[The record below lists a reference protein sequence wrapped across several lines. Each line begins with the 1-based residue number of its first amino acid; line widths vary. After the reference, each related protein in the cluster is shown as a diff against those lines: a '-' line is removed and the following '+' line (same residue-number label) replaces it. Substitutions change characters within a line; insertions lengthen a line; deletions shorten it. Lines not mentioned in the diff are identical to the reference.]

1 MLAALAILLIG
12 WAWPP
17 SREREA
23 PIDPALGLS
32 ARTPVPMHVMST
44 LRRACFDCH
53 SNETRWPWYSSL
65 PIASWLIARDVRSGR
80 SQVNFSRWT
89 EYNPF
94 DRADQLDKVCE
105 MAKTRAMPPQP
116 YRMLHTEARLSDAD
130 IAELCGWTRTEAT
143 RLVGGGS

>member
-1 MLAALAILLIG
+1 MVRWEYFGDRSGHALYVERTAKRVMRPGRVMLAALAILLIG

-32 ARTPVPMHVMST
+32 VRTPVPMHVMST

-80 SQVNFSRWT
+80 SQVNFSR
-89 EYNPF
+89 
-94 DRADQLDKVCE
+94 
-105 MAKTRAMPPQP
+105 
-116 YRMLHTEARLSDAD
+116 
-130 IAELCGWTRTEAT
+130 
-143 RLVGGGS
+143 